1 MEHRSSCSSGG
12 GGGRVWLGL
21 AFERRGHVGRPPSSL
36 PEALPTPPTTLPE
49 PPPTRK
55 SKWSFQP
62 ELIGDTPQFPVPLLG
77 REGVRARNKILR
89 VVISREELQSA
100 AAQLRALVSE
110 LEVQQEKPNLELQ
123 IGYKLLDGVITIP
136 QCLKAW
142 DIKSNGEIT
151 RAGIRNS
158 LRNLGFTG
166 LPSDGDALFDQWN
179 LGHQGLSLLASLL
192 LRSLR
197 WLLVVLSIMLIATC
211 CWLLSAMECPL
222 VTVFV
227 AVDG

>member
-1 MEHRSSCSSGG
+1 MHIQTSTCTRSHPHEVVCFSGLEMEHRSSCGSGG

-21 AFERRGHVGRPPSSL
+21 AFERRGHVGRPPSSS

-110 LEVQQEKPNLELQ
+110 LEVQHEKPSLELQ
-123 IGYKLLDGVITIP
+123 IGYKLLDGVITVP

-142 DIKSNGEIT
+142 DIKNNGEIT
-151 RAGIRNS
+151 RVGIRNS
-158 LRNLGFTG
+158 LRSLGFTG

-179 LGHQGLSLLASLL
+179 GHQGMSLLASLL
-192 LRSLR
+192 AEPPMAIDC
-197 WLLVVLSIMLIATC
+197 VVHC
-211 CWLLSAMECPL
+211 
-222 VTVFV
+222 
-227 AVDG
+227 